1 MTVRHRHFRH
11 RGFTLLELVLV
22 LLILCIALAAA
33 APALTGWGHASKVR
47 DAGDQFLAV
56 ARWARTAAL
65 ADAQVYRL
73 NVDSRSGTYW
83 LTTQNGTQFVPL
95 GSEFGRIFNVP
106 DGFAIAMTTF
116 GQDQQQTLSAV
127 DFLPNGRTT
136 PARVRIGKTDGDA
149 VDLECPSPAEGFR
162 LAADAQEVTR

>member
-1 MTVRHRHFRH
+1 M
-11 RGFTLLELVLV
+11 

-65 ADAQVYRL
+65 AEAQVYRL
-73 NVDSRSGTYW
+73 NVDSRNGTYW
-83 LTTQNGTQFVPL
+83 LTTQNGAQFGPL

-106 DGFAIAMTTF
+106 DGFGIAMTTWQ
-116 GQDQQQTLSAV
+116 QDQQQPLSSV

-136 PARVRIGKTDGDA
+136 PARVRIGRAYNDA
-149 VDLECPSPAEGFR
+149 VDIECPSPAEGFR
-162 LAADAQEVTR
+162 LAQEATP